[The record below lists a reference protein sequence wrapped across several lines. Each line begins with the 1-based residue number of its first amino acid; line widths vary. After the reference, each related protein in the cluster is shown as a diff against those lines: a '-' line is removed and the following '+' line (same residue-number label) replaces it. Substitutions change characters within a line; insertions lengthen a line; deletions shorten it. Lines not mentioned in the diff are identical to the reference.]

1 MNFDFISYLNSLHN
15 LTPAGANALAESQI
29 NTTYFNEI
37 YSEFPIVQ
45 HIYNLLIKDKN
56 NIIIIT
62 GHAGD
67 GKSTIAFDLIKRLDE
82 KFQQHAFQKHEYS
95 EKYNLNILKDMSELS
110 LSERIK
116 WLSQAFNEKD
126 NWLIVSNTGPLLTSV
141 VYQKVC

>member
-1 MNFDFISYLNSLHN
+1 MTLDFISYLNSLHN

-82 KFQQHAFQKHEYS
+82 KFQQHAFQFQY
-95 EKYNLNILKDMSELS
+95 
-110 LSERIK
+110 
-116 WLSQAFNEKD
+116 
-126 NWLIVSNTGPLLTSV
+126 
-141 VYQKVC
+141 